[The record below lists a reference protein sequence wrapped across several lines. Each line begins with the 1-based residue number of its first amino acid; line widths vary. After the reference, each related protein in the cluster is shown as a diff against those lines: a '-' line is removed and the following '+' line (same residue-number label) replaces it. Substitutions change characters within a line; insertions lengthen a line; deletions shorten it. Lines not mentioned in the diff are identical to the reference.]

1 MLALYSPRLA
11 DACVRSSEQQL
22 RAMAEVGCRL
32 VLASADLHSPVVAE
46 ALKALL
52 AGRFGPGPEC
62 MALAALVERLDE
74 RAYALE
80 DHVEKGTSCEDAYLQ
95 AFQRARAGS
104 ALLWALHADP
114 RTAADNALYEAIG
127 ASGVDPIWIEDAA
140 LAARG
145 F

>member
-11 DACVRSSEQQL
+11 DACVRSGEEQL

-32 VLASADLHSPVVAE
+32 VLAKADFHSPAVAE

-62 MALAALVERLDE
+62 MALAELTERLDDT
-74 RAYALE
+74 AYALE
-80 DHVEKGTSCEDAYLQ
+80 DHVEEGSAREDAYLV
-95 AFQRARAGS
+95 AFQRARAAS
-104 ALLWALHADP
+104 SLLWALHADA

-127 ASGVDPIWIEDAA
+127 ASGEDPIWIEEAA

-145 F
+145 T